1 MRPQVPTLL
10 SAGGLIEWARRVVL
24 ALNPVTQGYPFP
36 FLDADPA
43 DVSEGFAY
51 FNTVSKTVRMFNG
64 TIWVV
69 L

>member
-10 SAGGLIEWARRVVL
+10 SADGLIEWARRVRL
-24 ALNPVTQGYPFP
+24 AINILVSGYPFP
-36 FLDADPA
+36 LLDADPA